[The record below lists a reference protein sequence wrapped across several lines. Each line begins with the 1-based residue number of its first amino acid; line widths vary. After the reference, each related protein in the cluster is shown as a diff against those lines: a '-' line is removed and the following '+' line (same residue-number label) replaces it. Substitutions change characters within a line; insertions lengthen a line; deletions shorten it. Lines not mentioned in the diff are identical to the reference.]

1 MPIKLQFALDGKR
14 VVMYGLVKSVSYDKG
29 TEESHIHFQCAE
41 TTPWFKNI
49 ILGYVYKNLPEK
61 EALS

>member
-1 MPIKLQFALDGKR
+1 LDDKR
-14 VVMYGLVKSVSYDKG
+14 VVMYGLAKSVSYDKK

-61 EALS
+61 EALF